1 MSQGSCKPLW
11 YHIDKSCFQIMLA
24 FRHMRPRENCFEKG
38 ADLAVLHT
46 KSVLKRLWSVY
57 HHSSWNI
64 PEYLFG
70 PLLLGSNDLYV
81 DWKWSDGS
89 SVNSDA
95 WGPGEPDLNSLARCG
110 VMANMAKNS
119 LHKHSSRW
127 CGWWLAAMSCDNPR
141 GFICETVAG
150 KKTITSYAHC
160 IRKPIYLTMLM
171 VI

>member
-1 MSQGSCKPLW
+1 MPLW

-24 FRHMRPRENCFEKG
+24 FRHMQPRKNCFEKG
-38 ADLAVLHT
+38 ADLAVVHT

-89 SVNSDA
+89 SVNSDV

-110 VMANMAKNS
+110 VMANMAKNF

-127 CGWWLAAMSCDNPR
+127 CGWWLAAMSCDNSSARPLL
-141 GFICETVAG
+141 V
-150 KKTITSYAHC
+150 
-160 IRKPIYLTMLM
+160 RKL
-171 VI
+171 